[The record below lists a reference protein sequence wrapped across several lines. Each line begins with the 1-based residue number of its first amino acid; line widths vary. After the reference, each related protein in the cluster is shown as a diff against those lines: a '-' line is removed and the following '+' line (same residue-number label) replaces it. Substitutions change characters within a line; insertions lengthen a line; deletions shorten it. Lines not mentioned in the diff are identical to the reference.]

1 MFHVG
6 IAIGGLS
13 GGEEKSQFWRVV
25 ATCCD
30 ALPPHLPRYVM
41 GVGFPVDLVICSLLG
56 ADMFDCVYPT
66 RTARFGTAMV
76 RHGGLLHLNQKQ
88 FVDDFTPIEKDCD
101 CHTCRTY
108 TRAYVHMVMNKETI
122 GCHLLSIHNIRHQL
136 RLMEDVRE
144 AISSGK
150 VQQFLEEFLGNY
162 YQKESIPE
170 WVRDAVAFMGYKLS
184 L

>member
-88 FVDDFTPIEKDCD
+88 FADDFTPIEKECD

-108 TRAYVHMVMNKETI
+108 TRAYVHMVMNK
-122 GCHLLSIHNIRHQL
+122 LLAKISDFEVKVMTN
-136 RLMEDVRE
+136 RE
-144 AISSGK
+144 AERG
-150 VQQFLEEFLGNY
+150 
-162 YQKESIPE
+162 
-170 WVRDAVAFMGYKLS
+170 
-184 L
+184 

>member
-1 MFHVG
+1 MSTLG

-66 RTARFGTAMV
+66 RTASRSEF
-76 RHGGLLHLNQKQ
+76 
-88 FVDDFTPIEKDCD
+88 
-101 CHTCRTY
+101 
-108 TRAYVHMVMNKETI
+108 
-122 GCHLLSIHNIRHQL
+122 IRGE
-136 RLMEDVRE
+136 RRK
-144 AISSGK
+144 ITWTK
-150 VQQFLEEFLGNY
+150 
-162 YQKESIPE
+162 
-170 WVRDAVAFMGYKLS
+170 
-184 L
+184 